1 MPEDKKPVAKKP
13 TEDNKE
19 EKATKK
25 IDPSSPKAS
34 KDKEEK
40 IDRTFPA
47 VQAGTLV
54 RVHQEITEFNPK
66 GEEKKRVQVFE
77 GTVLGRKHGKGINAT
92 VTVRK
97 ESSGI
102 SVEKIF
108 PLHSPTVKKIEVV
121 KRFKVRRAKINYIRT
136 KHKKLREIKD

>member
-13 TEDNKE
+13 TADKPQEK
-19 EKATKK
+19 KATKK
-25 IDPSSPKAS
+25 T
-34 KDKEEK
+34 EEK
-40 IDRTFPA
+40 IDRTFPD

-54 RVHQEITEFNPK
+54 RVHQEITEYNPK
-66 GEEKKRVQVFE
+66 GEQKKRIQVFE
-77 GTVLGRKHGKGINAT
+77 GIVLGRKHGNGINST

-121 KRFKVRRAKINYIRT
+121 KRYKVRRAKINYIRT